1 MKLTIGVDFDNTI
14 ACYDTAF
21 SAVARE
27 LGFID
32 LPTTLS
38 KAQVKENILARSGGD
53 LTWQKLQG
61 QVYGKYIHLALLFPG
76 FMEFLCRAKLNGHSV
91 FIISHKSEYGHFD
104 NTEVNLRDAALGWM
118 TGNGII
124 GTGAFALLNSNVFF
138 ESTRA
143 AKISRILGLG
153 CTHFIDDLQV
163 ILQDPLLPDN
173 LEKILFDP
181 HCSAEPQDRQNVAPS
196 WRILSYG
203 LFGDWNDDEV
213 CRIAQNRFVSL
224 QVNLATPKLG
234 RGNSKIFELKS
245 LDGKRYA
252 LKIYPDRQLDSRP
265 RLETEFNATQFL
277 EAADLPVA
285 HTAAKDELLNWAAYS
300 WAEGQSQVT
309 VDETFVDESII
320 FVGHLRTTSRLATN
334 QNRFTSA
341 SEACLSGTEI
351 IYQIQRKLASL
362 NLVTPQEVTSFL
374 NHGLLPVFRSCE
386 ESARKILCDRFDEAL
401 LPANQILSPSDFGA
415 HNSIEVSGGQYVF
428 IDFEYFGWD
437 DPVKL
442 VSDFFWHPAM
452 QLTNKLRS
460 HWITGTKSLFI
471 DDPTFSKR
479 LDVFLPLIGIRWC
492 LIILNEFLPSS
503 LARRV
508 NADSSRR
515 ENTALTLSNQLRKSK
530 ALLQE
535 IINLG
540 TNGPAIQTS

>member
-1 MKLTIGVDFDNTI
+1 MTTEFFEKYRHKIKTTPELLGIVGPFPRKKTVIICHGVFDVVHPGHVRHLAYAKTRADYLVVSITADRHIKKGTYRPHIPEELRALNLAAFEMVDFVIIDEEATPLENLASIQPDYFAKGFEYTSSGLPP
-14 ACYDTAF
+14 ATQAEA
-21 SAVARE
+21 AVVA
-27 LGFID
+27 
-32 LPTTLS
+32 TTLS
-38 KAQVKENILARSGGD
+38 KAQVKENILARFGGD

-61 QVYGKYIHLALLFPG
+61 QVYGKYIHLAQLFPG
-76 FMEFLCRAKLNGHSV
+76 FMEFLCRTKLNGHSV

-118 TGNGII
+118 IDKGIL
-124 GTGAFALLNSNVFF
+124 GSGAFALINSNVFF

-245 LDGKRYA
+245 LGGKRYA

-300 WAEGQSQVT
+300 WAEGKSQVT

-320 FVGHLRTTSRLATN
+320 FVGHLRTTSRLAID
-334 QNRFTSA
+334 QNRFSSA
-341 SEACLSGTEI
+341 SEACMSGTEI
-351 IYQIQRKLASL
+351 IYQIQRKLTSL
-362 NLVTPQEVTSFL
+362 NLVTPPEVTSFL
-374 NHGLLPVFRSCE
+374 NHGLLPVFRSCDS
-386 ESARKILCDRFDEAL
+386 ESLRFWR
-401 LPANQILSPSDFGA
+401 PQFNR
-415 HNSIEVSGGQYVF
+415 SGRWP
-428 IDFEYFGWD
+428 IYFY
-437 DPVKL
+437 
-442 VSDFFWHPAM
+442 
-452 QLTNKLRS
+452 
-460 HWITGTKSLFI
+460 
-471 DDPTFSKR
+471 
-479 LDVFLPLIGIRWC
+479 
-492 LIILNEFLPSS
+492 
-503 LARRV
+503 
-508 NADSSRR
+508 
-515 ENTALTLSNQLRKSK
+515 
-530 ALLQE
+530 
-535 IINLG
+535 
-540 TNGPAIQTS
+540 